1 MMQFSKEAFERAKN
15 YLYTYGR
22 PLDQRRFE
30 YHFEGGSQA
39 AVLEALTAFQNEDG
53 GFGKALEPDLRTE
66 ASSVIA
72 TSTAFGILREVSIS
86 ARKPAVQL
94 GVQYLLDSYD
104 GTKEVWPII
113 PPEVEDAP
121 HAWWW
126 SYEDSAKNFGN
137 FLVNPRAAIVG
148 HLQQYCNLVR
158 PDFLEV
164 VKAAVLEQL
173 DAFTDRIALH
183 DFHCY
188 AVLAE
193 ADNLAPDEEQQ
204 IIDKLAQL
212 LPNSL
217 ELERSKWKA
226 GEVFKP
232 LVVAPMPDAPL
243 SGEIDDALIQENLD
257 IEIEG
262 QLEDGSWPLG
272 WDWSPIDQA
281 AWNAA
286 ERDWKGYVIVS
297 KLRTFEAYGRWRV
310 TNS

>member
-1 MMQFSKEAFERAKN
+1 MIKFSQTAFEKAKN
-15 YLYTYGR
+15 YLYAYGR
-22 PLDQRRFE
+22 LLDQRRFE

-53 GFGKALEPDLRTE
+53 GFGKALEPDIRAE

-72 TSTAFGILREVSIS
+72 TSTGFGFLRAVGIS
-86 ARKPAVQL
+86 ARKSAVQL
-94 GVQYLLDSYD
+94 GVQYLLDSFNEEK
-104 GTKEVWPII
+104 GVWPII

-126 SYEDSAKNFGN
+126 SYDDSEKNFGS
-137 FLVNPRAAIVG
+137 FLVNPRAAIAG
-148 HLQQYCNLVR
+148 HLQHYSSLVR
-158 PDFLEV
+158 PDFLAG

-173 DAFTDRIALH
+173 DTFSDRITLH
-183 DFHCY
+183 DFDCY
-188 AVLAE
+188 VGLAE
-193 ADNLAPDEEQQ
+193 ADSLAKDEKQQ
-204 IIDKLAQL
+204 IVDKLARL

-217 ELERSKWKA
+217 ELERNKWGT

-232 LVVAPMPDAPL
+232 LVVAPMPNSAL

-257 IEIEG
+257 IEIES

-286 ERDWKGYVIVS
+286 ERDWTGTIIVN
-297 KLRTFEAYGRWRV
+297 KLRTFRAYGRLKV
-310 TNS
+310 SN